1 MTNYFLFLPNSV
13 DICYVICYIIA
24 MTPRQLERIRQA
36 QNVIESRRS
45 YPMVVAKNSDN
56 GRWECVERVALLDSH
71 SWVTVVHSESAG
83 RARLCA
89 LNSDAELARF
99 TATNCRSA
107 K

>member
-1 MTNYFLFLPNSV
+1 MLIIFLFLPNSD
-13 DICYVICYIIA
+13 DIWFVTCYIIV

-56 GRWECVERVALLDSH
+56 GRWECVERVALTNSH
-71 SWVTVVHSESAG
+71 SWVTVVHSAAAG

-89 LNSDAELARF
+89 LNSVAELARF
-99 TATNCRSA
+99 TATNRRST